1 MKTGLATGVIG
12 AALIFG
18 CATAWGHHA
27 FSAEFDVNKPI
38 NFKGVLTKV
47 EFVNPHS
54 WFHVDVKQPDGSVQ
68 SWMVEAGTPNV
79 LFRRG
84 ITKRSIVIGTEI
96 VVDGFQAKDGSLKG
110 SGRDLTLPDGRK
122 LLIASAE
129 APTK

>member
-1 MKTGLATGVIG
+1 MRIKLVAGVVGAVLLSAVSALA
-12 AALIFG
+12 
-18 CATAWGHHA
+18 HHA

-38 NFKGVLTKV
+38 NFKGTLTQV

-54 WFHVDVKQPDGSVQ
+54 WFHVDVKAADGTMQ
-68 SWMVEAGTPNV
+68 SWMIEAGTPNV

-96 VVDGFQAKDGSLKG
+96 VVDGFQAKDGSFKG

-122 LLIASAE
+122 LLIGSGE
-129 APTK
+129 STSK